1 MDYVDRGNRA
11 IQVVVVAPAMLAWGL
26 ERMLHDAHPHFELRG
41 SAASLAQA
49 HELLQRNSPDVVILD
64 LDGGYGADAIAEV
77 AACTQGKLVALTSSS
92 DQPML
97 DRFVVMGVR
106 GVVRKS
112 DAPAVLLKAIEKV
125 HEGELWIDRGAA
137 GRIFMELARNHAA
150 RASDPEM
157 MKIATL
163 TARERQTIL
172 AVSSDSAAPGKVIAR
187 RLCISEH
194 TLRNHLSAIYAKLG
208 LVNRVDLYAYATRHR
223 LDKGS

>member
-11 IQVVVVAPAMLAWGL
+11 IEVVVVAPAMLAWGL
-26 ERMLHDAHPHFELRG
+26 ERMLHSAHPRFELGG
-41 SAASLAQA
+41 SAASLAEAQQV
-49 HELLQRNSPDVVILD
+49 LQRHTPDVVVLD
-64 LDGGYGADAIAEV
+64 LDGGYGTDAIAEV
-77 AACTQGKLVALTSSS
+77 TACTQAKVVALTTSN
-92 DQPML
+92 DQQLL

-137 GRIFMELARNHAA
+137 GRIFMELARHHAS
-150 RASDPEM
+150 RASDPEL
-157 MKIATL
+157 MKIASL

-208 LVNRVDLYAYATRHR
+208 LVNRVDLYAYATRHH
-223 LDKGS
+223 LDKSS